1 MKLSEQSIE
10 DIAVGATILGSG
22 GGGDPYIVKLMAID
36 AVRECGPPT
45 LLDPAEVD
53 EEALVIP
60 TAAIGAPTVIIE
72 KISRGDEVLAALGAL
87 EKRLGRTAVATIPVE
102 AGGLNSMI
110 PLAVGA
116 RLGIPVV
123 DCDGMGRA
131 FPELQLV
138 TFTLHG
144 VAATPMTMSDEKGN
158 FVLL

>member
-22 GGGDPYIVKLMAID
+22 GGGDPYIGKLMAID

-72 KISRGDEVLAALGAL
+72 KISRGD
-87 EKRLGRTAVATIPVE
+87 
-102 AGGLNSMI
+102 
-110 PLAVGA
+110 
-116 RLGIPVV
+116 
-123 DCDGMGRA
+123 
-131 FPELQLV
+131 
-138 TFTLHG
+138 
-144 VAATPMTMSDEKGN
+144 
-158 FVLL
+158 